1 MKRKSRIVLL
11 LFTMILICCIPVS
24 ANAMSAA
31 NKKAHKAFTSQL
43 KKDKKRYCDSIRP
56 KLKYAYADIDGDK
69 VDELITVPGFG
80 VVYQIIYY
88 YKNGKIRNVAS
99 VGQGSFTKYYP
110 KQKVIY
116 VNKSGHMGSLCDYYL
131 KYTNGKYKVVARAG
145 YYYGNRSY
153 SEKPITT
160 GYHVNNKAVSKK
172 SYTAYIKK
180 ITKGEKGKTFKSLKW
195 KKY

>member
-1 MKRKSRIVLL
+1 MNKKIRIVLL
-11 LFTMILICCIPVS
+11 LFMLILICCIPVS

-31 NKKAHKAFTSQL
+31 NKKAHRAFTSQL
-43 KKDKKRYCDSIRP
+43 KKDKRMYCDSIRP

-80 VVYQIIYY
+80 AIYQSIYD
-88 YKNGKIRNVAS
+88 YKNGKIRNVAG

-110 KQKVIY
+110 KKKVIY
-116 VNKSGHMGSLCDYYL
+116 VNKSGHMGVLCDYYWKSVKGVYRITAYA
-131 KYTNGKYKVVARAG
+131 KYD
-145 YYYGNRSY
+145 YGRRSY
-153 SEKPITT
+153 SQKPEKTT
-160 GYHVNNKAVSKK
+160 YYVNNKVVSKK
-172 SYTAYIKK
+172 NYNAYIKR